1 MNILI
6 FEDEQY
12 NFDLLCDM
20 LLEQIP
26 DCNVIGPLSTIV
38 EGQRFFAEYNLQ
50 NSLSCNE
57 GAGGSSGRLDIIIAD
72 IQLNDGLSFYA
83 LADAPAD
90 VPIIFTT
97 AYDEY
102 ALKAFE
108 YNSLSYLL
116 KPIDEDKLRE
126 AIRKTQQRM
135 ITDLHREEFF
145 ALLSRHARYR
155 ERFVVN
161 TFKGEKVI
169 HVDAVRYIVS
179 EQKCSYLV
187 MPDGGSFELDKPLMA
202 LADELNPQEFMRVN
216 RKYIVPKR
224 EVAGFENL
232 TNGKEKLLLRGD
244 NPPEIIVSRDN
255 KEKVHKWL
263 S

>member
-1 MNILI
+1 MPMNILI

-12 NFDLLCDM
+12 NFDLLSDM
-20 LLEQIP
+20 LRDLVPE
-26 DCNVIGPLSTIV
+26 CNVIGPLSTIV
-38 EGQRFFAEYNLQ
+38 EGQQFFAHNAE
-50 NSLSCNE
+50 
-57 GAGGSSGRLDIIIAD
+57 RLDIIIAD

-83 LADAPAD
+83 LVDAPAD

-102 ALKAFE
+102 ALKAFR

-116 KPIDEDKLRE
+116 KPVDENELRD
-126 AIRKTQQRM
+126 AIRKTQERM
-135 ITDLHREEFF
+135 ITNEHREELFTM
-145 ALLSRHARYR
+145 LSRHARYR

-169 HVDAVRYIVS
+169 CVSSLRYIVS
-179 EQKCSYLV
+179 EQKCSYIV
-187 MPDGGSFELDKPLMA
+187 MADGASYEIDKPLMV
-202 LADELNPQEFMRVN
+202 LAEELNPHDFMRVN
-216 RKYIVPKR
+216 RKYIVPLR
-224 EVAGFENL
+224 EVIGFEHL

-244 NPPEIIVSRDN
+244 NPPEIVVSRDN
-255 KEKVHKWL
+255 KDKVHKWL